1 MYMNRQ
7 RWVLLVVFVAMM
19 LAAWASAQET
29 NDSYG
34 ERFYS
39 REIWRLPPVR
49 DFPALTPPTGRSGIP
64 YHTPT
69 ALQVP
74 HYEMLPAPEPEPV
87 EREPGE
93 QGESFHR
100 PPSDLTIDAECVE
113 PKPRPRKDKIWSGN
127 FDIGMDGSEGN
138 TETFNI
144 HFGFHA
150 QRKTDFNILTLGI
163 DYNRQT
169 SNTIANEER
178 LYFDGRFEQ
187 LLGESRWSSF
197 VHQTIEYDQFQPY
210 NVRDTTDIG
219 LGYRILDREKVTL
232 IGRFGGGFMHEYGG
246 PNNGEYVPE
255 AVFGSQFEVQINS
268 RQKFVGSVEYAPD
281 VCELTHYRVRTQAA
295 WEVLLDEDHN
305 LNLRIGILD
314 RYNNEP
320 SDARKNDLD
329 YAMMLMWKF

>member
-1 MYMNRQ
+1 MNWQ
-7 RWVLLVVFVAMM
+7 RWLWLVVLIAAA
-19 LAAWASAQET
+19 LAAWAHAQDME
-29 NDSYG
+29 SYG

-39 REIWRLPPVR
+39 PEIWRLPPV
-49 DFPALTPPTGRSGIP
+49 DQFPALTPDGKPGIS

-74 HYEMLPAPEPEPV
+74 HYEILPAPKPEPAKPRPAKLDANHPASPSDLPVAEDCVEPEPKKV
-87 EREPGE
+87 
-93 QGESFHR
+93 
-100 PPSDLTIDAECVE
+100 
-113 PKPRPRKDKIWSGN
+113 KIWSGN

-144 HFGFHA
+144 HFGFHT
-150 QRKTDFNILTLGI
+150 QRKTKCSVLTLGI

-169 SNTIANEER
+169 SRTVVNEER

-187 LLGESRWSSF
+187 LLGGSRWSTF
-197 VHQTIEYDQFQPY
+197 AHETVEYDQFQPY

-246 PNNGEYVPE
+246 PNNGQYVPE
-255 AVFGSQFEVQINS
+255 AVFGAQFEAQINS
-268 RQKFVGSVEYAPD
+268 RQKFIGSVEYAPD

-295 WEVLLDEDHN
+295 WEVLLDEDRN

-320 SDARKNDLD
+320 NKAWKNDLD
-329 YAMMLMWKF
+329 YALMLMWKF